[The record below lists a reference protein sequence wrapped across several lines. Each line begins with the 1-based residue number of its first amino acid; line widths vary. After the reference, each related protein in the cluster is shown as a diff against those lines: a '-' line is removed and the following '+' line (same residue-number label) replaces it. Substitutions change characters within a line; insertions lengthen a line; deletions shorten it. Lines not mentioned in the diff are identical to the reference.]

1 MANHFIAHWPDSH
14 FRHHLLAAL
23 HPPGQTPLKLLNRH
37 LTMNGERR
45 TLADD
50 GAVYDCLQRISG
62 CALLIRYMAF
72 HARRFAR

>member
-1 MANHFIAHWPDSH
+1 AV
-14 FRHHLLAAL
+14 L

-50 GAVYDCLQRISG
+50 GAVYDCLQKDFGMRFTHPVHGVSRETF
-62 CALLIRYMAF
+62 CAMMAQL
-72 HARRFAR
+72 ARDNP